1 MTFLSLCS
9 SVYNNTMMWCKVS
22 RVIAP
27 QVVVPQAADGSISP
41 TPLPSQTFPQFPI
54 WLFRVVL
61 WAGCSLPSVT
71 WWEKFQQCAE
81 TEGGR
86 REETHEYT
94 GLCTG
99 LNSDNSSSYCEERDT
114 HTHRDEALDLYLFIY
129 LFIYLCLCGVFI
141 IFPSKMNGVTRSLY
155 TFEDIRNQEHG
166 VSYKLWFPYF
176 FVYWMISLPISASL
190 FSFWWHFN
198 FLNQP
203 AKQKI

>member
-22 RVIAP
+22 GVIAP
-27 QVVVPQAADGSISP
+27 QVVVPEAADGSISP

-86 REETHEYT
+86 REQTHEYT

-114 HTHRDEALDLYLFIY
+114 HTHTPGRSFRLVFIY
-129 LFIYLCLCGVFI
+129 LSIYLFVFVWGI
-141 IFPSKMNGVTRSLY
+141 YYISIEDERSDKKSVHIWGHQKSR
-155 TFEDIRNQEHG
+155 TWG
-166 VSYKLWFPYF
+166 KLQT
-176 FVYWMISLPISASL
+176 MISIFFCLLDDKFAYFCLFIS
-190 FSFWWHFN
+190 
-198 FLNQP
+198 FLV
-203 AKQKI
+203 AF